1 MMSDLT
7 KPQKELIFDYCAGIT
22 SEEQTAEAKKLISS
36 NPKAAEIHSK
46 ITSAF
51 LPLDSLE
58 PDVCPDEL
66 VEGTIWRLTNAA
78 RSSQLRL
85 QQLLKDEQ
93 ARTVSAKTWY
103 WKGLAKRV
111 ANAAVFMIV
120 GGILISTYNV
130 GMNVA
135 RQKATDN
142 SCKWQLGQMG
152 SGINNYRAD
161 HNGQMPVAAM
171 AEGAPWWKIGDRG
184 SENNSNTRHMWRLV
198 KEGYVEPGDFVCPGR
213 KHGLTVEK
221 VYLNVPHIENL
232 NDFPDRRYVTY
243 SLRIMCKKTLQDKMA
258 GHHALI
264 ADLNPLFEILP
275 NNYNGPL
282 NLKLTKHLLEANSI
296 NHGRRGQNILF
307 CDGSARFVR
316 KRVIGIVQDDI
327 FTLRDTQV
335 YKGDELPSCETDA
348 FLAP

>member
-1 MMSDLT
+1 MAKLT
-7 KPQKELIFDYCAGIT
+7 NPQKELIFDYCAGIT

-36 NPKAAEIHSK
+36 NPEAAEIHAK
-46 ITSAF
+46 ITAAF
-51 LPLDSLE
+51 APLDTLE
-58 PDVCPDEL
+58 EDLCPEEL
-66 VEGTIWRLTNAA
+66 VEGTIWRLSNAA
-78 RSSQLRL
+78 RSSQLKL

-103 WKGLAKRV
+103 WKDLVKRV

-120 GGILISTYNV
+120 GGLLISTYNV
-130 GMNVA
+130 GINVA

-152 SGINNYRAD
+152 IGINNFKAD
-161 HNGQMPVAAM
+161 HNGQMPAVAM
-171 AEGAPWWKIGDRG
+171 ATGAPWWKIGDR
-184 SENNSNTRHMWRLV
+184 SDENNSNTRHMWRLV
-198 KEGYVEPGDFVCPGR
+198 KEGYVDPGEFVCPGR
-213 KHGLTVEK
+213 KQGLRVEK
-221 VYLNVPHIENL
+221 VYLNIPYIENL

-243 SLRIMCKKTLQDKMA
+243 SLRIMCKKNQQEKMA
-258 GHHALI
+258 GQHALI

-275 NNYNGPL
+275 HNYNSPL
-282 NLKLTKHLLEANSI
+282 NLELTKDLLEANSI

-316 KRVIGIVQDDI
+316 KRVIGIVEDDI
-327 FTLRDTQV
+327 FTLQDTQV
-335 YKGDELPSCETDA
+335 YKGDERPSCETDA